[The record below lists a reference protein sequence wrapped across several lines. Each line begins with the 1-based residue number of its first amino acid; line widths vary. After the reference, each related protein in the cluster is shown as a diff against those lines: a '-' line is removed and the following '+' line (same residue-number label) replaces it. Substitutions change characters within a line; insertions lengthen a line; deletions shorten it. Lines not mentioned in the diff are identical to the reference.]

1 MTINGY
7 TMLDSHNVLNKTL
20 TPVFSLTGTL
30 KDKCS
35 VTDPVILI
43 EATSV
48 TANYFQIPEF
58 NRYYFLTDAPVYR
71 NGFWELHLHV
81 DVLYTYRAALLNC
94 NVIMAKSE
102 SRYNLY
108 INDDEYVC
116 EQDPVILTKAFP
128 SGFDTSNACYILALI
143 GDKSRTHP

>member
-20 TPVFSLTGTL
+20 TQVFSMTGTL

-43 EATSV
+43 EATAV

-58 NRYYFLTDAPVYR
+58 GRYYFLTDSPVYR

-81 DVLYTYRAALLNC
+81 DVLYTYRAQLLAC
-94 NVIMAKSE
+94 KVIMAKSE

-108 INDDEYVC
+108 INDDEYVS
-116 EQDPVILTKAFP
+116 QQNPIYLSKVFP
-128 SGFDTSNACYILALI
+128 SGFNTANACYILALL
-143 GDKSRTHP
+143 GKRTQNP